1 MLVLTRKIS
10 QTIVINNEIN
20 ITVLGVKGNQV
31 RFGFEAPKDITVH
44 RLEIQ
49 ELINKEKTSLEKQL
63 PLSIENATSIIT
75 KKSFD
80 KDDIWIKPTPKRNQY
95 FVNNGKVKSMQ
106 AGQ

>member
-31 RFGFEAPKDITVH
+31 KFGFEAPKNISVH

-49 ELINKEKTSLEKQL
+49 ELVNKEESELKK
-63 PLSIENATSIIT
+63 IT
-75 KKSFD
+75 KKPISKIVSHKSFD
-80 KDDIWIKPTPKRNQY
+80 SDESWAKPSKRNQY
-95 FVNNGKVKSMQ
+95 YVSNGKVKSMPV
-106 AGQ
+106 GL